1 MKSFSFITLISLS
14 LTGMVLADHY
24 QDLAAQGYR
33 WVIVNGPYACTT
45 EEDVERIVAH
55 RTDATELDVV
65 QNYLIPGTLAEV
77 IKEDRSR
84 GTSEMRLGSITTPL
98 WTYTRSLS
106 PSPVRDTYGVIETPQ
121 NTGLIPTA
129 ETVIIHPLQDS
140 SKGRT
145 QFEGSNREERI
156 AVRSKSRTMS
166 ERFHSN

>member
-1 MKSFSFITLISLS
+1 MKSFSLITLISLS

-33 WVIVNGPYACTT
+33 WIIVNGPYACAT
-45 EEDVERIVAH
+45 EEDVGRIVAH
-55 RTDATELDVV
+55 HTDATELDVV
-65 QNYLIPGTLAEV
+65 QNIRCYYLIPGTLAEV

-121 NTGLIPTA
+121 NTGLIPTTD
-129 ETVIIHPLQDS
+129 TVIIPPIQDS

-145 QFEGSNREERI
+145 GRNE
-156 AVRSKSRTMS
+156 
-166 ERFHSN
+166 